1 MCSYNPTSI
10 IWRYAA
16 ITDRRIRAIQWSRRD
31 LAATNAIFW
40 TSDGWNGGEE
50 MVTTSAT
57 YCLRYPESTRV
68 EILSLTMLKTVITTL
83 QGASAFYILVGSV
96 AGVALPGVAIG
107 FGVDTLFFPLSILGC
122 LRLCAA
128 AWLTD
133 DFVYQG
139 SGLRDTSS
147 TESAGPVRQSTMAKY
162 DDIELDHPPR
172 ALDPLITMPSE
183 TSRFRSVMFLSELH

>member
-50 MVTTSAT
+50 MVTSSAT

-96 AGVALPGVAIG
+96 AGVFCDCVLPLGLRT
-107 FGVDTLFFPLSILGC
+107 TLFTREADCEIPHSRSQQGLFVRVLWPNTMTSNSI
-122 LRLCAA
+122 
-128 AWLTD
+128 
-133 DFVYQG
+133 
-139 SGLRDTSS
+139 
-147 TESAGPVRQSTMAKY
+147 
-162 DDIELDHPPR
+162 IPR
-172 ALDPLITMPSE
+172 ERWT
-183 TSRFRSVMFLSELH
+183 R